1 MGEAAPLPAAE
12 DTVRAHFEVARRHSS
27 WADDSE
33 DEVDAADAIEERAR
47 GPDRSWDTTSRDSSV
62 ASLSSTSKAIGRR
75 RRRRNK
81 KAPLRASAEA
91 GNALAALAAAV
102 PEAVP
107 EALPLT
113 RSAGSELAM
122 IFEGL

>member
-12 DTVRAHFEVARRHSS
+12 DTVRAQFEVARRPHSS

-91 GNALAALAAAV
+91 GNALAALAAA
-102 PEAVP
+102 PVP

>member
-1 MGEAAPLPAAE
+1 MGDSVPLPAAE
-12 DTVRAHFEVARRHSS
+12 DTVRFEVARRRSS

-33 DEVDAADAIEERAR
+33 DEVDAADAIEECAR

-91 GNALAALAAAV
+91 GNALAALAAA